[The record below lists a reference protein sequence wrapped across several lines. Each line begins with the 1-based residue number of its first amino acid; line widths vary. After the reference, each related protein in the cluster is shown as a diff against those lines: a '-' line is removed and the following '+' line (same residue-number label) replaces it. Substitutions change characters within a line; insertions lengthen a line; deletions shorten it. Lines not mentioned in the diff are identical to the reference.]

1 MKTKTLLL
9 GFLMILSLAVL
20 AGCAAPT
27 PAASPTPLVTAAPE
41 PTATFSPEPTASPTP
56 EPSAAPEST
65 AQASITLT
73 LEELKAYNGQNGMP
87 AYIAV
92 DGKIYDVTNNP
103 MWRNGTHNGFT
114 AGNDLTEQIKTISPH
129 GLKVL
134 GQVPM
139 VGVIKE

>member
-1 MKTKTLLL
+1 MKTKILLL

-20 AGCAAPT
+20 AGCAAPA

-41 PTATFSPEPTASPTP
+41 STATFSPEPTASPTP
-56 EPSAAPEST
+56 GPSAAPEST

-103 MWRNGTHNGFT
+103 MWRNGFHNGFS

-129 GLKVL
+129 GLKML
-134 GQVPM
+134 DRVPM
-139 VGVIKE
+139 VGEIKE